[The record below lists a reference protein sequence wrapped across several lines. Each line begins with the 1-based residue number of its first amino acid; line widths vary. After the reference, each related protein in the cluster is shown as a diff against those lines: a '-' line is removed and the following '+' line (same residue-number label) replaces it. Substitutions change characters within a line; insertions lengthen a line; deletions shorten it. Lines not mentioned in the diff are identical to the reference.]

1 VARSAEA
8 RKLLRHFD
16 SELAAAS
23 ARRGDTLVFTPA
35 ERAVLDLIGAQ
46 IDRKCDLKRLYAKAA
61 DEPKVLVKLSAE
73 LRLLESSI
81 ARLLKAVNV
90 DMPAPASMRTQK
102 AQRAAH
108 ARWNRGNNAAG

>member
-1 VARSAEA
+1 MARSAEA

-23 ARRGDTLVFTPA
+23 ARRGDTLVFTPQ

-46 IDRKCDLKRLYAKAA
+46 IDRKCDLKRLYAEA
-61 DEPKVLVKLSAE
+61 DEAKTLVKLSAE
-73 LRLLESSI
+73 LRLLESSV
-81 ARLLKAVNV
+81 ARLLRQVNV
-90 DMPAPASMRTQK
+90 DMPAPSSIRTQK

-108 ARWNRGNNAAG
+108 ARWNRGTNAAG

>member
-1 VARSAEA
+1 MARSAEA
-8 RKLLRHFD
+8 RKLLQHFD

-46 IDRKCDLKRLYAKAA
+46 IDRKVDLKRLYGGADDAKT
-61 DEPKVLVKLSAE
+61 LVRLSAE
-73 LRLLESSI
+73 LRLLESSV
-81 ARLLKAVNV
+81 ARLLRQVNV
-90 DMPAPASMRTQK
+90 DMPAPSSLRTQK

-108 ARWNRGNNAAG
+108 ARWNRGRDAAG

>member
-1 VARSAEA
+1 MARSAEA

-16 SELAAAS
+16 SELAAPS

-46 IDRKCDLKRLYAKAA
+46 IDRKCDLKRLYSRAEDAKGM
-61 DEPKVLVKLSAE
+61 VKLSAE
-73 LRLLESSI
+73 IRLLESSV
-81 ARLLKAVNV
+81 ARLLKQVDV

-102 AQRAAH
+102 AQRAARV
-108 ARWNRGNNAAG
+108 RWNRADNAAG

>member
-1 VARSAEA
+1 MARSAEA

-23 ARRGDTLVFTPA
+23 ARRGDTLVFTPQ
-35 ERAVLDLIGAQ
+35 EHAVLGLISAQ
-46 IDRKCDLKRLYAKAA
+46 IDRKVDLKRLYAKADDA
-61 DEPKVLVKLSAE
+61 KTLVRLSAE
-73 LRLLESSI
+73 LRLLEASV
-81 ARLLKAVNV
+81 ARLLKQVNV
-90 DMPAPASMRTQK
+90 DMPAPSSLRTQK